1 MRFEPSEPKQA
12 AVLRP
17 VWVQFRQFGD
27 RAGMRE
33 GYILLFDGWDG
44 HSRPGSS
51 LPGAHDSKQK
61 CRTAPRHFYPQQF
74 WQSFSLYTGIC
85 AQRRLLTAGPAFGRT
100 SPKHVFRQRTAPA
113 MPRGYFPILRIPRI
127 LRCQK
132 RRRELPC
139 GALSLVWSRII
150 PPALPA
156 RP

>member
-1 MRFEPSEPKQA
+1 MCFEPSEPKQA

-17 VWVQFRQFGD
+17 CWVQSRQFGD

-33 GYILLFDGWDG
+33 GYILLFDGWPLP
-44 HSRPGSS
+44 PGGS

-61 CRTAPRHFYPQQF
+61 CRTAPRHFYLQQF
-74 WQSFSLYTGIC
+74 WQSFSLYTGIY
-85 AQRRLLTAGPAFGRT
+85 AQRRLLTAGLAFDRT

-127 LRCQK
+127 LRREK

-156 RP
+156 QP